1 MTVLDDICAFA
12 DRKLEG
18 SNLTFALVVWC
29 KGDEANPASVALS
42 APPAA
47 QAAAPTAL
55 RTTADAVEAQRAAA
69 KP

>member
-47 QAAAPTAL
+47 QAAALTAL
-55 RTTADAVEAQRAAA
+55 RTTADAVEAKRAGMN
-69 KP
+69 